1 MSTVNIKSIYEHAK
15 LATAT
20 YTILDTNNPNH
31 VPLNQSITENPA
43 LLKEYLKSTNA
54 QNRLPTWLA
63 KQVLGIKD
71 KDENG
76 QVTFDP
82 ADTGAIPWEIPAGGY
97 WDNDNYGFAATVYQ
111 RDHNGTTE
119 TVLAI
124 RGTEPDQQSLHDLA
138 VSDLFIGGLG
148 FAFDQAVSMV
158 NAIEKMKVAKGVEAS
173 VTQFKFGRGTDIP
186 EGAKVVANAVQV
198 HPDFPEYYWV
208 QAYTETVTGSGLLA
222 ESDTNLT
229 VTGHSLGGHFATAFS
244 RLFPI

>member
-1 MSTVNIKSIYEHAK
+1 MSTVNMQSIYEHAK

-20 YTILDTNNPNH
+20 YTILDVENVNYL
-31 VPLNQSITENPA
+31 PLNQPISQTSG
-43 LLKEYLKSTNA
+43 LLNKYLDSTNN

-63 KQVLGIKD
+63 KQVFGK
-71 KDENG
+71 KERDENG

-97 WDNDNYGFAATVYQ
+97 WDNDNSGFAATVYQ

-124 RGTEPDQQSLHDLA
+124 RGTEPDQQSLHDLT
-138 VSDLFIGGLG
+138 VSDLFIGRLG

-173 VTQFKFGRGTDIP
+173 VTQFRFGRGTDLA

-208 QAYTETVTGSGLLA
+208 QAYTETVTDLKFFA
-222 ESDTNLT
+222 LT
-229 VTGHSLGGHFATAFS
+229 
-244 RLFPI
+244 